1 MRITRLAPSIIACWV
16 LAGRH
21 LSLRSLVTDSLLG
34 IYAHFIASPIFSMF
48 LAGSI
53 LGIIVSRPCRHDDER
68 DPSSRA
74 TELEGERVRPIHPT
88 RRGTGRGLVGTDI
101 FCSSSR
107 GSEDGP

>member
-74 TELEGERVRPIHPT
+74 TE
-88 RRGTGRGLVGTDI
+88 
-101 FCSSSR
+101 
-107 GSEDGP
+107 

>member
-1 MRITRLAPSIIACWV
+1 MRTTRLAPSIIACWV

-74 TELEGERVRPIHPT
+74 TELEGESEADTSDSARHWTRPCGH
-88 RRGTGRGLVGTDI
+88 RHLLLELARQ
-101 FCSSSR
+101 
-107 GSEDGP
+107 